1 MLQLVYRHIEVQVH
15 FCTCS
20 IRKYERPWRFKS
32 SAVFAHLDAFRD
44 VLHALQD
51 IFQTAS
57 AFTRMERIEVGGF
70 QVDSFLLSE
79 QVLRLVSA
87 SPCSC
92 MRGMN
97 ASIHVKV

>member
-1 MLQLVYRHIEVQVH
+1 MLGLTFRHNVVQVH
-15 FCTCS
+15 SCTCS

-57 AFTRMERIEVGGF
+57 AFARMERIEVGGV
-70 QVDSFLLSE
+70 QVDCPSLCQYMFCAWWVPHFLQLHE
-79 QVLRLVSA
+79 RHELA
-87 SPCSC
+87 F
-92 MRGMN
+92 M
-97 ASIHVKV
+97 

>member
-1 MLQLVYRHIEVQVH
+1 MLQLVYRHNVVQVH

-70 QVDSFLLSE
+70 QVDSSLLFASTCSTLGGCLIL
-79 QVLRLVSA
+79 QVHERHE
-87 SPCSC
+87 CQHSC
-92 MRGMN
+92 
-97 ASIHVKV
+97 